1 LAGNSARNS
10 AGKITTGLD
19 YRRVRM
25 SPYRERYHRDLKE
38 LKNLAKD
45 QANRGAEAIGKSVS
59 ALRDYN
65 MDLAKEVIKH
75 DQEMDDQSQKIENLC
90 MELLALQQPMAKDL
104 RRIIGILKIGID
116 LERIGDLAVD
126 VARVTTQSQNKV
138 QITKLEYIPHMAEI
152 CKKMLEGSMEA
163 LMNSD
168 ADMARQVTKW
178 DYEIDGMYVKAR
190 TKILKIIIERPEVI
204 TEATALLLVNRHMER
219 IGDHICNICE
229 AIVYMVEA
237 KREQLN

>member
-1 LAGNSARNS
+1 
-10 AGKITTGLD
+10 
-19 YRRVRM
+19 M

-45 QANRGAEAIGKSVS
+45 QANRGAAAIDKSVS
-59 ALRDYN
+59 ALRDYD

-168 ADMARQVTKW
+168 ADLARQVTKW
-178 DYEIDGMYVKAR
+178 DYEIDGLYVKAR

-204 TEATALLLVNRHMER
+204 TEATALLLVNRHLER

-229 AIVYMVEA
+229 TIVYMVEA
-237 KREQLN
+237 KREHLN